1 MSEQV
6 EAAVTIVN
14 KRGLHARASAKFVSA
29 VAQME
34 GSEVRVSKDG
44 GSAAGG
50 SILGL
55 MMLGAARGDCVQLQ
69 VSGKSAEERLAQ
81 LVAMI
86 EDGFGED

>member
-1 MSEQV
+1 MAEQARA
-6 EAAVTIVN
+6 EVTIVN
-14 KRGLHARASAKFVSA
+14 KRGLHARASAKFVAA

-34 GSEVRVSKDG
+34 GSEVRVTKDG
-44 GSAAGG
+44 GSASGG

-55 MMLGAARGDCVQLQ
+55 MMLGAARGDHVQLQ
-69 VSGKSAEERLAQ
+69 VSGDAAEDRLAE

>member
-1 MSEQV
+1 M
-6 EAAVTIVN
+6 AVP
-14 KRGLHARASAKFVSA
+14 RYSF
-29 VAQME
+29 
-34 GSEVRVSKDG
+34 
-44 GSAAGG
+44 SAAAGPLPAPVAARVAEACRDWQGGG

-69 VSGKSAEERLAQ
+69 VSGESAEERLAQ